1 MRTAFTNFLEKFMI
15 YKKNNSNI
23 NIAYWFYNK
32 ATKHH
37 VDISETKIQLLLF
50 LSQMHYSIKYEKLL
64 MPSLFVYSNY
74 DIYDPSIRTIMNYG
88 FPLMPAPEF
97 DAETTNFLE
106 LIWQKYATLSE
117 EKIQS
122 FVYSL
127 KFFKNM
133 SNNTDDI
140 IINPLNFTDSFIS
153 SVKNSTISSPKSKIM
168 ISQNGPVK
176 VSAWTPR
183 KLKK

>member
-1 MRTAFTNFLEKFMI
+1 MI

-32 ATKHH
+32 ASKLNM
-37 VDISETKIQLLLF
+37 DISETKMQLLLF
-50 LSQMHYSIKYEKLL
+50 LSQMHYSMKYEKLL
-64 MPSLFVYSNY
+64 MPSLFVYSNST
-74 DIYDPSIRTIMNYG
+74 IYDPSIRTIMDYG
-88 FPLMPAPEF
+88 FPLMPIPEF
-97 DAETTNFLE
+97 DAETTDFLE
-106 LIWQKYATLSE
+106 LIWQKYAPLNE
-117 EKIQS
+117 EKMQN

-127 KFFKNM
+127 NCFKNIP
-133 SNNTDDI
+133 NKHDDI
-140 IINPLNFTDSFIS
+140 IVDPLNLIDSFAS
-153 SVKNSTISSPKSKIM
+153 SLKNGTISAPKSKIM

>member
-1 MRTAFTNFLEKFMI
+1 MI

-32 ATKHH
+32 ATKLHM
-37 VDISETKIQLLLF
+37 DISETKIQLLLF
-50 LSQMHYSIKYEKLL
+50 LSQMHYTIKYEKLL
-64 MPSLFVYSNY
+64 MPSLFVYSNSKV
-74 DIYDPSIRTIMNYG
+74 YDPSIRTIMDYG
-88 FPLMPAPEF
+88 FPLMPTPEF

-106 LIWQKYATLSE
+106 LIWQKYSSLNE
-117 EKIQS
+117 EKMQE

-127 KFFKNM
+127 KCFKNIY
-133 SNNTDDI
+133 NEENDI
-140 IINPLNFTDSFIS
+140 IINPLNFIDSFS
-153 SVKNSTISSPKSKIM
+153 SSLKSSTPPSPKSKIM

-176 VSAWTPR
+176 VSTWTPR